1 MEVEGLMK
9 VGQSWWEWA
18 FGYQLWRQYCGRFLV
33 DLTKSV
39 NRRWRV
45 LCQTAQ
51 QAEDGRIWWGQ
62 VREDLQDDLCPFQ
75 IRWSMSLP
83 EMVATSKRVKVW
95 R

>member
-9 VGQSWWEWA
+9 VGQSWWEGA

-51 QAEDGRIWWGQ
+51 QAEDGWIWWGQ
-62 VREDLQDDLCPFQ
+62 VRKDLRDVLCPFQ
-75 IRWSMSLP
+75 KWQSISLP
-83 EMVATSKRVKVW
+83 EMVAMSKRVKVW